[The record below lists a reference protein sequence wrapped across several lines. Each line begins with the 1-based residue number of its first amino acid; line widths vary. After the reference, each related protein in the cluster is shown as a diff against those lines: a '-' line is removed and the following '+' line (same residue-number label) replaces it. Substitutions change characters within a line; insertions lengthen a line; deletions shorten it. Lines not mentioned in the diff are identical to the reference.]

1 MGNHSRV
8 APEKRFFRPFALL
21 GNLFLDFVDRVGM
34 GPADGDE
41 PGGWCRV
48 EPGGWVRR
56 RRRRAKPLDRDRL
69 VERVLALATKRSADA
84 RRAREALRAFRAALG
99 TRNEADRARAASR
112 EPATA
117 LLAAARI
124 TKRLASRREDLNA
137 VERLLRAAASV
148 TADKNVSENE
158 REASSRR
165 AANVELGV
173 LLCQEGRDTEAA
185 ALLTAM
191 GFRYRLARGVLRYPS
206 ELGGVA
212 VRETK
217 APIGASAVGGETLNS
232 RNVPVRAFDG
242 AVSPGTLARLRRVF
256 APDSAFWEEHGYHEE
271 GCGFFSYAHDLTE
284 SPERFLSRSANASPS
299 NLMEAVIA
307 HVRAVASLAFPA
319 AAEATAAEWWA
330 HSRPHAFGHQM
341 HFDSDDEGLPARSHA
356 PSTNGARRAVR
367 HPICSAVVFVNGGIG
382 GPTLVTDQRDDA
394 KRLARNGWLVAPVSG
409 RIAVFDGECLHG
421 VVPGRGVVSSRS
433 ESNESDARRDDDDEE
448 RALVEPRRVTL
459 MVAFWKNVE
468 IRGTRTRAMS
478 GSGTKAVG
486 SFPRGSARPFPDPL
500 AFLENDPSA
509 PSNGVSWPRAFAVDD
524 AFLEETRKQTSSVA
538 AAAAKE
544 VPAVPAAAVWED
556 VDAERNASC
565 FPSLSVTALRS
576 LPAYD
581 ACFMF

>member
-1 MGNHSRV
+1 M
-8 APEKRFFRPFALL
+8 
-21 GNLFLDFVDRVGM
+21 
-34 GPADGDE
+34 
-41 PGGWCRV
+41 
-48 EPGGWVRR
+48 R
-56 RRRRAKPLDRDRL
+56 RRRRAEPLDRDRL

-84 RRAREALRAFRAALG
+84 RHARDALRAFRAALG
-99 TRNEADRARAASR
+99 TRNEANRARTASR

-124 TKRLASRREDLNA
+124 TKRLASRPEDLKA

-148 TADKNVSENE
+148 TADVSENE
-158 REASSRR
+158 GEASSRR

-173 LLCQEGRDTEAA
+173 LLCQEGRDAEAA

-206 ELGGVA
+206 ELAGVA
-212 VRETK
+212 VRAK
-217 APIGASAVGGETLNS
+217 KRNARDGASLLGDEDEKPTPTND
-232 RNVPVRAFDG
+232 VPVRAFDG
-242 AVSPGTLARLRRVF
+242 AVPPGTLARLRRVF
-256 APDSAFWEEHGYHEE
+256 APDSAFWEEHGYHED

-284 SPERFLSRSANASPS
+284 SPERFSSPRSQDTPPRS
-299 NLMEAVIA
+299 LMDAVISR
-307 HVRAVASLAFPA
+307 VRAVAARAFPA
-319 AAEATAAEWWA
+319 AASATAAEWWA
-330 HSRPHAFGHQM
+330 HSRPHASGHQM
-341 HFDSDDEGLPARSHA
+341 HFDSDDEGIPLNPAGSRDD
-356 PSTNGARRAVR
+356 PPRFIR
-367 HPICSAVVFVNGGIG
+367 HPICSAVVFVTGGIG

-394 KRLARNGWLVAPVSG
+394 KRLARNGWLVAPVTG
-409 RIAVFDGECLHG
+409 RVAVFDGECLHG
-421 VVPGRGVVSSRS
+421 VGPGRGIVAPRDD
-433 ESNESDARRDDDDEE
+433 SNESDARRDADEN
-448 RALVEPRRVTL
+448 AVEPRRVTL
-459 MVAFWKNVE
+459 MVAFWKDVE

-478 GSGTKAVG
+478 GSGTRAIG

-524 AFLEETRKQTSSVA
+524 ALLEETRKQTTSVA
-538 AAAAKE
+538 VAAAKE

-565 FPSLSVTALRS
+565 FPSLSVNALRS

>member
-1 MGNHSRV
+1 
-8 APEKRFFRPFALL
+8 
-21 GNLFLDFVDRVGM
+21 M
-34 GPADGDE
+34 GPSDGDG

-56 RRRRAKPLDRDRL
+56 RRRAEPLDRDRL

-84 RRAREALRAFRAALG
+84 RRARDALRAFRAALG
-99 TRNEADRARAASR
+99 TRDEANRARMASR

-307 HVRAVASLAFPA
+307 RVRAVASLAFPA

-330 HSRPHAFGHQM
+330 HSRPHASGHQM
-341 HFDSDDEGLPARSHA
+341 HFDSDDEGIPLNPAGSRGGS
-356 PSTNGARRAVR
+356 SRFIR
-367 HPICSAVVFVNGGIG
+367 HPICSAVVFVTGGIG

-394 KRLARNGWLVAPVSG
+394 KRLARNGWLVAPVAG
-409 RIAVFDGECLHG
+409 RVAVFDGECLHG
-421 VVPGRGVVSSRS
+421 VVPGRGFVSSRS

>member
-1 MGNHSRV
+1 
-8 APEKRFFRPFALL
+8 
-21 GNLFLDFVDRVGM
+21 M
-34 GPADGDE
+34 GPGDGDG

-56 RRRRAKPLDRDRL
+56 RRRAEPLDRDRL

-84 RRAREALRAFRAALG
+84 RHARDALRAFRAALG
-99 TRNEADRARAASR
+99 TRNEANRARTASR

-124 TKRLASRREDLNA
+124 TKRLASRPEDLKA

-148 TADKNVSENE
+148 TADVSENE
-158 REASSRR
+158 GEASSRR

-173 LLCQEGRDTEAA
+173 LLCQEGRDAEAA

-206 ELGGVA
+206 ELAGVA

-217 APIGASAVGGETLNS
+217 RKALPDGSSRGGWKKKPTAVTQS
-232 RNVPVRAFDG
+232 PMRNVPVRLFDG
-242 AVSPGTLARLRRVF
+242 AVPAETLARLRRVF

-284 SPERFLSRSANASPS
+284 FPERFSLRTGTASPS
-299 NLMEAVIA
+299 SLMDSVIA
-307 HVRAVASLAFPA
+307 RARAVASLVFPA
-319 AAEATAAEWWA
+319 AASATAAEWWA
-330 HSRPHAFGHQM
+330 HSRPHASGHQM
-341 HFDSDDEGLPARSHA
+341 HFDSDDEGLPACSHA
-356 PSTNGARRAVR
+356 PSNGAPRAVR
-367 HPICSAVVFVNGGIG
+367 HPICSVVVFVTGGIG
-382 GPTLVTDQRDDA
+382 GQTLVTDQRDDA
-394 KRLARNGWLVAPVSG
+394 KRLARNGWLVAPVTG
-409 RIAVFDGECLHG
+409 RVAVFDGECLHG
-421 VVPGRGVVSSRS
+421 VVPGRGIVAPRDD
-433 ESNESDARRDDDDEE
+433 SNESDARRDADEN
-448 RALVEPRRVTL
+448 AVEPRRVTL
-459 MVAFWKNVE
+459 MVAFWKDVE

-478 GSGTKAVG
+478 GSGTRAIG

-524 AFLEETRKQTSSVA
+524 ALLEETRKQTTSVA
-538 AAAAKE
+538 VAAAKE

-565 FPSLSVTALRS
+565 FPSLSVNALRS

>member
-1 MGNHSRV
+1 
-8 APEKRFFRPFALL
+8 
-21 GNLFLDFVDRVGM
+21 M
-34 GPADGDE
+34 GPSDGDG

-56 RRRRAKPLDRDRL
+56 RRRAEPLDRDRL

-84 RRAREALRAFRAALG
+84 RRARDALRAFRAALG
-99 TRNEADRARAASR
+99 TRDEANRARMASR

-307 HVRAVASLAFPA
+307 RVRAVASLAFPA

-341 HFDSDDEGLPARSHA
+341 HFDSDDEGIPLNPAGSRGGS
-356 PSTNGARRAVR
+356 SRFIR
-367 HPICSAVVFVNGGIG
+367 HPICSAVVFVTGGIG

-394 KRLARNGWLVAPVSG
+394 KRLARNGWLVAPVAG
-409 RIAVFDGECLHG
+409 RVAVFDGECLHG
-421 VVPGRGVVSSRS
+421 VVPGRGFVSSRS

>member
-1 MGNHSRV
+1 
-8 APEKRFFRPFALL
+8 
-21 GNLFLDFVDRVGM
+21 M
-34 GPADGDE
+34 GPGDGDG

-56 RRRRAKPLDRDRL
+56 RRRAEPLDRDRL

-84 RRAREALRAFRAALG
+84 RHARDALRAFRAALG
-99 TRNEADRARAASR
+99 TRNEANRARTASR

-124 TKRLASRREDLNA
+124 TKRLASRPEDLKA

-148 TADKNVSENE
+148 TADVSENE
-158 REASSRR
+158 GEASSRR

-173 LLCQEGRDTEAA
+173 LLCQEGRDAEAA

-206 ELGGVA
+206 ELAGVA

-217 APIGASAVGGETLNS
+217 RKALPDGSSRGGGKKKPTAVTQS
-232 RNVPVRAFDG
+232 PMRNVPVRLFDG
-242 AVSPGTLARLRRVF
+242 AVPAETLARLRRVF
-256 APDSAFWEEHGYHEE
+256 APDSAFWEEHGYHED

-284 SPERFLSRSANASPS
+284 SPERFSSPRSQDTPPRS
-299 NLMEAVIA
+299 LMDAVISR
-307 HVRAVASLAFPA
+307 VRAVAARAFPA
-319 AAEATAAEWWA
+319 AASATAAEWWA
-330 HSRPHAFGHQM
+330 HSRPHASGHQM
-341 HFDSDDEGLPARSHA
+341 HFDSDDEGIPLNPAGSRDD
-356 PSTNGARRAVR
+356 PPRFIR
-367 HPICSAVVFVNGGIG
+367 HPICSAVVFVTGGIG

-394 KRLARNGWLVAPVSG
+394 KRLARNGWLVAPVTG
-409 RIAVFDGECLHG
+409 RVAVFDGECLHG
-421 VVPGRGVVSSRS
+421 VVPGRGIVAPRDD
-433 ESNESDARRDDDDEE
+433 SNESDARRDADEN
-448 RALVEPRRVTL
+448 AVEPRRVTL
-459 MVAFWKNVE
+459 MVAFWKDVE

-478 GSGTKAVG
+478 GSGTRAIG

-524 AFLEETRKQTSSVA
+524 ALLEETRKQTTSVA
-538 AAAAKE
+538 VAAAKE

-565 FPSLSVTALRS
+565 FPSLSVNALRS

>member
-1 MGNHSRV
+1 M
-8 APEKRFFRPFALL
+8 
-21 GNLFLDFVDRVGM
+21 
-34 GPADGDE
+34 
-41 PGGWCRV
+41 
-48 EPGGWVRR
+48 R
-56 RRRRAKPLDRDRL
+56 RRRRAEPLDRDRL

-84 RRAREALRAFRAALG
+84 RRARDALRAFRAALG
-99 TRNEADRARAASR
+99 TRDEANRARMASR

-124 TKRLASRREDLNA
+124 TKRLASGPEDLKA

-148 TADKNVSENE
+148 TADGEKKAADDSGNQ

-173 LLCQEGRDTEAA
+173 LLCQEGRDAEAA

-206 ELGGVA
+206 ELAGVA
-212 VRETK
+212 VRAK
-217 APIGASAVGGETLNS
+217 KRNARDGASLLGDEDEKPTPTND
-232 RNVPVRAFDG
+232 VPVRAFDG
-242 AVSPGTLARLRRVF
+242 AVPPGTLARLRRVF
-256 APDSAFWEEHGYHEE
+256 APDSAFWEEHGYHED

-284 SPERFLSRSANASPS
+284 SPERFSSPRSQDAPQDAPPRSLMDLVISR
-299 NLMEAVIA
+299 
-307 HVRAVASLAFPA
+307 VRAVAARAFPA
-319 AAEATAAEWWA
+319 AASATAAEWWA
-330 HSRPHAFGHQM
+330 HSRPHASGHQM
-341 HFDSDDEGLPARSHA
+341 HFDSDDEGIPLNPAGSRDD
-356 PSTNGARRAVR
+356 PPRFIR
-367 HPICSAVVFVNGGIG
+367 HPICSAVVFVTGGIG

-394 KRLARNGWLVAPVSG
+394 KRLARNGWLVAPVTG
-409 RIAVFDGECLHG
+409 RVAVFDGECLHG
-421 VVPGRGVVSSRS
+421 VVPGRGIVAPRDD
-433 ESNESDARRDDDDEE
+433 SNESDARRDADEN
-448 RALVEPRRVTL
+448 AVEPRRVTL
-459 MVAFWKNVE
+459 MVAFWKDVE

-478 GSGTKAVG
+478 GSGTRAIG

-524 AFLEETRKQTSSVA
+524 ALLEETRKQTTSVA
-538 AAAAKE
+538 VAAAKE

-565 FPSLSVTALRS
+565 FPSLSVNALRS